1 MHASDI
7 DFMIK
12 LLKQRSGLTLTP
24 EKAYLLE
31 SRLLPV
37 ARANGFNT
45 IDEMVAKIRTQPVEK
60 LMVEITEAMTTNESS
75 FFRDGKPFEQ
85 LRQAVLPKVR
95 TLAGARRNIRIW
107 SAAASTGQEPYTIA
121 FTLLEEQ
128 AANPGWQYEIIASDL
143 AEKVIER
150 AKQGVYSQF
159 EVQRG
164 LPIQLLVKYFDSLP
178 DTNWKVKDN
187 IRAMVKFQTLN
198 LLNDYGALGKFDII
212 FCRNVLIYFD
222 EPTKGSIIERLCNS
236 LQPGGILYLGS
247 TESILEQN
255 KRLVQLEG
263 LRGIYQLQ

>member
-37 ARANGFNT
+37 ARASGFST
-45 IDEMVAKIRTQPVEK
+45 IDEMVAKIRTQPAEK
-60 LMVEITEAMTTNESS
+60 LMVDITEAMTTNESS

-85 LRQAVLPKVR
+85 LRQVVLPKIR
-95 TLAGARRNIRIW
+95 ALAGVRRNLRIW

-121 FTLLEEQ
+121 FTLLEELVQ
-128 AANPGWQYEIIASDL
+128 NPGWQYEIIATDL

-164 LPIQLLVKYFDSLP
+164 LPIQLLVKYFNSLP

-187 IRAMVKFQTLN
+187 IRAMVKFQTWN
-198 LLNDYGALGKFDII
+198 LLNDYAMLGRFDII

-222 EPTKGSIIERLCNS
+222 EPTKASIIERLCHS